1 MLKVDFKPLKGN
13 TAATKVVAKELQQHA
28 SELASG
34 VINAL
39 KDIASLSYNERQ
51 LLEFVE
57 LVNPDLTNKFAG
69 CSDADKALTMFNR
82 IAVVGEKRI
91 YAINTCPTGLADIL
105 SNLASTKTL
114 FNAVKVETAKS
125 DKAANNLTFDK
136 YIADKKLPAAVL
148 GIAGVTE
155 SLITEWFI
163 TLRNMQVS
171 EGAIRDLCSRSGIDY
186 IAPQS
191 DAKTTQTTKTK

>member
-13 TAATKVVAKELQQHA
+13 TAATKVVAKDLQDHA

-39 KDIASLSYNERQ
+39 KGIASLSDNERQ

-57 LVNPDLTNKFAG
+57 KVNPDLTNKFAG

-91 YAINTCPTGLADIL
+91 YSINTCPTGLADIL

-171 EGAIRDLCSRSGIDY
+171 EGAIRDLCSRSSIDY

-191 DAKTTQTTKTK
+191 DAKTAKTK